1 MITELTNKLNV
12 KAEDNVLVFGRL
24 NEACGQFVNIDFDD
38 KIIDALVKNKA
49 GFDKISLS
57 YDEKNGVVEDV
68 TSKLLC
74 LCNKQALVLINS
86 VPIVDRIRS
95 NGTIKLNKEQL
106 VSYFKDKIDVRQYWF
121 MNETEEAFE

>member
-12 KAEDNVLVFGRL
+12 KAEDNVLAFGRL

-74 LCNKQALVLINS
+74 LCNKSILVWYMFSKWFQRPVRLSNVLCLNS
-86 VPIVDRIRS
+86 
-95 NGTIKLNKEQL
+95 T
-106 VSYFKDKIDVRQYWF
+106 
-121 MNETEEAFE
+121 